1 MSAAHASTSR
11 MSATDFFD
19 SNVLLY
25 LVSPDAA
32 RADRVEDLVADGGT
46 ISVQVLNEFAAV
58 ATRKFGKPL
67 GKVRNLLNDICAAC
81 EVVPLDFETHQ
92 LGLDIA
98 ERYKFS
104 IYDSMLL
111 AAAQR
116 ARCTT
121 FFTEDLHHGQKV
133 GGLTIRNPFRS

>member
-1 MSAAHASTSR
+1 

-25 LVSPDAA
+25 LLSPEPAKA
-32 RADRVEDLVADGGT
+32 NLVEALLPDGGS
-46 ISVQVLNEFAAV
+46 ISIQVLDEFASV
-58 ATRKFGKPL
+58 ATRKFG
-67 GKVRNLLNDICAAC
+67 RSMSETRRLLSSIRSVCDVVAADI
-81 EVVPLDFETHQ
+81 ETHE

-104 IYDSMLL
+104 VYDSMLV
-111 AAAQR
+111 AAAIQ

-121 FFTEDLHHGQKV
+121 FFTEDLHHGQKI
-133 GGLTIRNPFRS
+133 GGLTIRNPFRP

>member
-1 MSAAHASTSR
+1 MSKA
-11 MSATDFFD
+11 DFFD

-25 LVSPDAA
+25 LATAEVEKGA
-32 RADRVEDLVADGGT
+32 RAATLLEDGGT
-46 ISVQVLNEFAAV
+46 ISVQVLDEFAAV
-58 ATRKFGKPL
+58 ALRKL
-67 GKVRNLLNDICAAC
+67 GRSMRDVRQALDRIRSVCS
-81 EVVPLDFETHQ
+81 VVVADTTTHE

-104 IYDSMLL
+104 VYDSMLL
-111 AAAQR
+111 AAAQQ

-121 FFTEDLHHGQKV
+121 FFTEDLQHGQKI

>member
-1 MSAAHASTSR
+1 MSAA
-11 MSATDFFD
+11 DFFD

-25 LVSPDAA
+25 LVSTHTTKAA
-32 RADRVEDLVADGGT
+32 QVAPLLAGGGT
-46 ISVQVLNEFAAV
+46 ISVQVLDEFASV
-58 ATRKFGKPL
+58 ALRKL
-67 GKVRNLLNDICAAC
+67 GKAIPDIRQALNGIRAVCT
-81 EVVPLDFETHQ
+81 VVVADTATHD

-116 ARCTT
+116 ANCTT
-121 FFTEDLHHGQKV
+121 FFTEDMQHGQKI
-133 GGLTIRNPFRS
+133 GGLTVRNPFRP

>member
-1 MSAAHASTSR
+1 

-19 SNVLLY
+19 SNTLLY
-25 LVSPDAA
+25 LPSVDAIKSA
-32 RADRVEDLVADGGT
+32 RMAVLLDAGGT
-46 ISVQVLNEFAAV
+46 VSIQVLNEFATV
-58 ATRKFGKPL
+58 ALRKFGL
-67 GKVRNLLNDICAAC
+67 SIAEVRHALKDIREAC
-81 EVVPLDFETHQ
+81 TVISLDLATHE

-116 ARCTT
+116 ANCTT
-121 FFTEDLHHGQKV
+121 FFTEDLHHGQMI
-133 GGLTIRNPFRS
+133 GGLTIRNPFTP